1 MTRIIGGSAGGRH
14 LATPRGEA
22 TRPTSDRVRE
32 ALFSAL
38 ESWFGTWEGV
48 RVLDL
53 YAGSGALGLEA
64 CSRGAEHALLVEKD
78 RRTAQLVAANA
89 RELGLARARV
99 VGGTVRSTLAGRPE
113 AAYDLVLSDPPYP
126 LEDQEVDADLAALVA
141 HGWLADEAMV
151 VVERSRRSPEPRW
164 PAGFGSTRRRKYGET
179 TLWSAVWQPGGTD
192 QQDRPEIP
200 DPGSTEQARDEQE

>member
-1 MTRIIGGSAGGRH
+1 MTRIIGGTAGGRR
-14 LATPRGEA
+14 LATPHGEG

-64 CSRGAEHALLVEKD
+64 CSRGAAHALLVEKD
-78 RRTAQLVAANA
+78 RRTAAVIAGNI
-89 RELGLARARV
+89 RDLGLDRARV
-99 VGGTVRSTLAGRPE
+99 VTGAVRGTLAARP
-113 AAYDLVLSDPPYP
+113 AQPYDLVLSDPPYP
-126 LEDQEVDADLAALVA
+126 LEDGEVDADLRALVE
-141 HGWLADEAMV
+141 HGWLVDDAMV

-164 PAGFGSTRRRKYGET
+164 PDGFWINRRRKYGET
-179 TLWSAVWQPGGTD
+179 TLWTAVWQPGTHD
-192 QQDRPEIP
+192 
-200 DPGSTEQARDEQE
+200 DEQE